1 MGGGSFIGSVQDI
14 YNLQN
19 ERAVSGFDVS
29 HRNVNTVIYELP
41 FFRGSQGAVRA
52 LLAGWQMSTI
62 MTAQSGFPAPIDFGV
77 DTTGT
82 GVGSRP
88 DLTGQPAMLPADER
102 TWTRWFN
109 TDAFAQTPNGRFGT
123 APRTNAIRLPGL
135 VNFDFSVNKSFPISE
150 RFRPEFRTEIFNLFN
165 HYNPDPGTVDRNIR
179 SATFGSVG
187 GGIRGIT
194 TRVIQLGLKLNF

>member
-1 MGGGSFIGSVQDI
+1 MD
-14 YNLQN
+14 LR
-19 ERAVSGFDVS
+19 E
-29 HRNVNTVIYELP
+29 P
-41 FFRGSQGAVRA
+41 FAL

-109 TDAFAQTPNGRFGT
+109 TDAFAQTPNGTVRHGSAYERHPASGT
-123 APRTNAIRLPGL
+123 L
-135 VNFDFSVNKSFPISE
+135 NFDFSVNKSFPINE

-179 SATFGSVG
+179 SATFGIGWRWRYAASP
-187 GGIRGIT
+187 RESSN
-194 TRVIQLGLKLNF
+194 LG